1 MPKWI
6 VVYYLSIYVILLC
19 LCLGILT
26 VETCDERI
34 IPAVNHTTYD
44 LSRFATSIPPSLRQE
59 FSVPNHV
66 NVTYTCEKG
75 YRLQDPNSNVI
86 GCQYVTTPRKFNN
99 GSIHETVVAKA
110 VWGSTDGII
119 CEKGE
124 KIII

>member
-1 MPKWI
+1 MSFLP
-6 VVYYLSIYVILLC
+6 C

-34 IPAVNHTTYD
+34 IPAVNHTTYE
-44 LSRFATSIPPSLRQE
+44 LHRFATSIPPSLRQE
-59 FSVPNHV
+59 FSVPNYV

-86 GCQYVTTPRKFNN
+86 GCQYVTIPRKLNN